1 MGQYLAADHLNKK
14 CNVLQIRRNRN
25 KNPPAVF
32 HIDNT
37 PLPDVV
43 TVADL
48 GVMVD
53 SELKFSPHICTM
65 VRKAHTRSRLLLKCF
80 ISRDKPTLVKAFMTY
95 VLPIVEYCSTV
106 WSPHLIKD
114 IEMVEAVQRRFTK
127 RLPGLWNVPYLERL
141 KSLGLERLD
150 IRRLKIDL
158 IMTYKILFGLT
169 CLRSEQFFQLGPV
182 RTTRGHQ
189 YKLFMPNIT
198 SDIRKY
204 FFCSRVLQ
212 AWNDLPS
219 DTDFTNLTHF
229 KTALEKVNLSKYCIE
244 LSI

>member
-1 MGQYLAADHLNKK
+1 
-14 CNVLQIRRNRN
+14 
-25 KNPPAVF
+25 
-32 HIDNT
+32 
-37 PLPDVV
+37 
-43 TVADL
+43 
-48 GVMVD
+48 
-53 SELKFSPHICTM
+53 
-65 VRKAHTRSRLLLKCF
+65 
-80 ISRDKPTLVKAFMTY
+80 MTY

-127 RLPGLWNVPYLERL
+127 RLPGLWNVPYLERS
-141 KSLGLERLD
+141 KTLGLERLD

-189 YKLFMPNIT
+189 YKLLMPKIT

-219 DTDFTNLTHF
+219 DTDFTNLAHF
-229 KTALEKVNLSKYCIE
+229 RTALEKVNLSKYCIE
-244 LSI
+244 LTI

>member
-1 MGQYLAADHLNKK
+1 MNNIDCINVFLQSSLLATL
-14 CNVLQIRRNRN
+14 L
-25 KNPPAVF
+25 
-32 HIDNT
+32 T
-37 PLPDVV
+37 E
-43 TVADL
+43 
-48 GVMVD
+48 GV
-53 SELKFSPHICTM
+53 
-65 VRKAHTRSRLLLKCF
+65 
-80 ISRDKPTLVKAFMTY
+80 Y
-95 VLPIVEYCSTV
+95 
-106 WSPHLIKD
+106 
-114 IEMVEAVQRRFTK
+114 
-127 RLPGLWNVPYLERL
+127 
-141 KSLGLERLD
+141 LD

-212 AWNDLPS
+212 AWNDLPY
-219 DTDFTNLTHF
+219 DTDFTNLSHF

-244 LSI
+244 LTI